1 MTLAANSESMS
12 RERPEAAAPA
22 DRLERNQQLFR
33 MVNDRLFEISIH
45 EFDAPWTGKTTYLC
59 ECADPAC
66 LDTIE
71 LTLDEYEN
79 LRAESDLRAVT
90 PGHEQPGCKVILRTQ
105 RFSVVSGPRVS
116 DQLLSISLERG

>member
-12 RERPEAAAPA
+12 GERPETAAPA

-33 MVNDRLFEISIH
+33 EVNDKLCELSIH
-45 EFDAPWTGKTTYLC
+45 ELDAPWTGKTTYLC

-79 LRAESDLRAVT
+79 LRAESDLRAVA
-90 PGHEQPGCKVILRTQ
+90 PGHEQPGCQVILRTQ
-105 RFSVVSGPRVS
+105 RFSMISSPVSRASPRG
-116 DQLLSISLERG
+116 DLAA

>member
-12 RERPEAAAPA
+12 GERPETAAPA

-33 MVNDRLFEISIH
+33 EVNDKLCELWTQL
-45 EFDAPWTGKTTYLC
+45 DPPWTGRTTYLC

-79 LRAESDLRAVT
+79 LRAESDLRAVA
-90 PGHEQPGCKVILRTQ
+90 PGHEQPGCQVILRTQ
-105 RFSVVSGPRVS
+105 RFSVISGPVS
-116 DQLLSISLERG
+116 PTRPRGDLAA